1 MRQDDDAPDS
11 TALDRSTIGGPLAG
25 GYIEGVSFSGNE
37 RNNLFLSLGALD
49 FEDVSGVSGI
59 DHPADGRSMGLLDY
73 DRDGWLDL
81 AIVNANSPLL
91 QLFRNRIE
99 DLVGERPVV
108 AVRFVGGNRTPGP
121 VDDFGPRD
129 GIGAIVEIQ
138 VGNARLIREHRAGEG
153 FAAQNSATLFIGLG
167 IDATGGEMR
176 VRWPSGRVQELGWI
190 DADSLVTVYEDALAS
205 ANGSGFSVA
214 PYRVTGLAARAK
226 MAPRE
231 EPVPRRLAFAG
242 PASDANGEAN
252 DETPAT
258 LTLITTMA
266 TWCEACKAELPQIK
280 RLRREFS
287 AEELDL
293 LGVPIDENDDARK
306 LAQYVKAHA
315 PAYRML
321 DDLTDEEIAEVQQTV
336 LDELRID
343 ALPAAIITD
352 DEGRVLRTMWEIP
365 SVSDIREFLAAA
377 GR

>member
-1 MRQDDDAPDS
+1 VRQDDDAPEA

-37 RNNLFLSLGALD
+37 RNNLFLSLGAVD

-91 QLFRNRIE
+91 QLFRNGIE
-99 DLVGERPVV
+99 ELVGPRPVV
-108 AVRFVGGNRTPGP
+108 AVRFVGGNRTAAASA
-121 VDDFGPRD
+121 DFGPRD
-129 GIGAIVEIQ
+129 GIGAIVEIE
-138 VGNARLIREHRAGEG
+138 VGEARLIREHRAGEG
-153 FAAQNSATLFIGLG
+153 FAAQNSATLLIGLG
-167 IDATGGEMR
+167 IDAAGGKMR
-176 VRWPSGRVQELGWI
+176 VRWPSSRVQELGWI
-190 DADSLVTVYEDALAS
+190 DAGSLVTVYEDASAS
-205 ANGSGFSVA
+205 TNGSGFSIA
-214 PYRVTGLAARAK
+214 PYRVAGLAARAEK
-226 MAPRE
+226 APRE
-231 EPVPRRLAFAG
+231 EPVPRRLTFASSVVPNE
-242 PASDANGEAN
+242 PAAK
-252 DETPAT
+252 

-280 RLRREFS
+280 RLRREFA
-287 AEELDL
+287 AEELEI

-306 LAQYVKAHA
+306 LANYVKAHA

-321 DDLTDEEIAEVQQTV
+321 DHLTDEKIAEVQQTV

-352 DEGRVLRTMWEIP
+352 STGRVLRTMWEIP
-365 SVSDIREFLAAA
+365 SVSDIREALAAA